1 MIELRKTESTP
12 MKTILIFSGGMD
24 STVLLYHLLDQ
35 GHTVKALCIDYGQ
48 RHRKEI
54 AHAQTLADNLTIPFQ
69 IADLRSLTPLLQGS
83 SLTTESISVPEG
95 HYEEATMKATVVPN
109 RNMLMLSIATA
120 WAISEKFDTVSYAA
134 HGGDHAIYPDCREA
148 FTQAMD
154 TAMGLADWHH
164 VTLNRP
170 FVNRTKSDLVTLGT
184 QLQVPFA
191 KTWSCYQGGA
201 LHCGRCGTCVERRE
215 AFHLAGITD
224 PTAYAANAFS
234 IDAIMKK
241 KLPRQ

>member
-1 MIELRKTESTP
+1 

-54 AHAQTLADNLTIPFQ
+54 THAQALANNLQVSLQ

-83 SLTTESISVPEG
+83 SLTTDDIAVPEG
-95 HYEEATMKATVVPN
+95 HYEEATMKATVVSN
-109 RNMLMLSIATA
+109 RNMLLLSIATA

-154 TAMGLADWHH
+154 TAMGLADWHT
-164 VTLNRP
+164 VRLNRP
-170 FVNRTKSDLVTLGT
+170 FVNKTKSELVTLGT
-184 QLQVPFA
+184 KLGVPFA
-191 KTWSCYQGGA
+191 QTWSCYKGEGV
-201 LHCGRCGTCVERRE
+201 HCGRCGTCVERRE
-215 AFHLAGITD
+215 AFHLAGVTD
-224 PTAYAANAFS
+224 PTAYATSAFP
-234 IDAIMKK
+234 IDAIVNKQ
-241 KLPRQ
+241 LPTG